1 MEANA
6 QHEDEPTG
14 NDDEPMTP
22 HLGNIAFWV
31 NDFENMRKF
40 YSEVIGVPERA
51 SSGGHVYYVQDGF
64 SFSIIRMG
72 FDPPRRGWSRCPHDP
87 SLGVTWDP
95 YITFYVP
102 DLAAAIQRCRQAG
115 IAMKSDEPFSLG
127 EGYGMSID
135 VMDPDGNPVALTE
148 L

>member
-6 QHEDEPTG
+6 RHEGEAIEN
-14 NDDEPMTP
+14 NDDAVIP

-31 NDFENMRKF
+31 HDFENMRKF

-51 SSGGHVYYVQDGF
+51 AGPAYVYYVQEGF
-64 SFSIIRMG
+64 SFSIIKAA

-102 DLAAAIQRCRQAG
+102 DLAAAIGRCRQAG
-115 IAMKSDEPFSLG
+115 ITMKSDEPFSLG
-127 EGYGMSID
+127 EGYGMSVD
-135 VMDPDGNPVALTE
+135 VMDPDGN
-148 L
+148 